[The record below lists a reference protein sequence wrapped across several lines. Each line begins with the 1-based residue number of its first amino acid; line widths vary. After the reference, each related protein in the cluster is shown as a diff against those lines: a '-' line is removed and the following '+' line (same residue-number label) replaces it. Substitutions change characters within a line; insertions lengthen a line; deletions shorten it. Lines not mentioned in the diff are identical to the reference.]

1 MRQELLMGN
10 LTICTFNVENLF
22 VRYKVFGYLPGDK
35 FKRKLLSEEEL
46 EEKGGFLPGQLFK
59 NSFKIFDK
67 EEWRNLTARAIKG
80 YGDKGEKKFPDILC
94 MQEVDSMDALRLFN
108 DDYLDSQYDYA
119 ILLDSHDPRRIDVG
133 VLSKIKVEGIK
144 TNMYEPYSG
153 TSKQEY
159 LFSRDCLEL
168 NFETSFGKILTIFVN
183 HLKSNY
189 VDEKDP
195 AKRKQKEK
203 ENNALRFKQAQKVRD
218 LVKARF
224 PGESF
229 KEENFVIL
237 GDFNDRPDSPYLV
250 PLLEGKGM
258 EDALS
263 RVDVRERWTHWWDK
277 ENSVSQLDYILLSP
291 HLSKNTKKKP
301 YVERRGLSNKIKKF
315 THLGSKMGEKI
326 PFDFPRFPQVSKSIQ
341 ASDHCPIFLNLNVT

>member
-1 MRQELLMGN
+1 V
-10 LTICTFNVENLF
+10 LTE
-22 VRYKVFGYLPGDK
+22 K
-35 FKRKLLSEEEL
+35 EL

-67 EEWRNLTARAIKG
+67 EEWRKLTASAIKG
-80 YGDKGEKKFPDILC
+80 YGDKGGKKFPDIVC

-108 DDYLDSQYDYA
+108 EDYLESHYDYA

-133 VLSKIKVEGIK
+133 VLSKLKVKTIK

-153 TSKQEY
+153 TGKQEY

-168 NFETSFGKILTIFVN
+168 NFETPDSKPLTIFVN

-195 AKRKQKEK
+195 VKRKQKQK
-203 ENNALRFKQAQKVRD
+203 ENNKLRFKQAKKVAD
-218 LVKARF
+218 LVSARF
-224 PGESF
+224 PGDSF

-237 GDFNDRPDSPYLV
+237 GDFNDRPDSPTLV
-250 PLLEGKGM
+250 PLLNKKGM
-258 EDALS
+258 EDVLS
-263 RVDVRERWTHWWDK
+263 RLDSKERWTHWWDK
-277 ENSVSQLDYILLSP
+277 ENSVTQLDYVLLSP

-301 YVERRGLSNKIKKF
+301 YIERRGLSNKIKKF
-315 THLGSKMGEKI
+315 THLGSKKGEKV
-326 PFDFPRFPQVSKSIQ
+326 PFDFERFPQVNKSIQ
-341 ASDHCPIFLNLNVT
+341 ASDHCPVLLNLNVL